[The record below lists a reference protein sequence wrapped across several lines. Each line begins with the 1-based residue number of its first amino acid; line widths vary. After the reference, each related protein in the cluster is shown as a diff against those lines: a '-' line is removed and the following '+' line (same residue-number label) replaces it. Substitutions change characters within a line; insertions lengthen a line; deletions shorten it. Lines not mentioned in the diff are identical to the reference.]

1 MAKINSDPLRW
12 RLLLAALAV
21 VYFLVS
27 CETRAK
33 PAPKPQPPPPFEF
46 LGAWGDK
53 GDGPGRLDGPVA
65 FAGDSLGNFFFAD
78 PASGFVHK
86 FKSTGTPLQSF
97 EDTRVRHAAGIAVDS
112 GGAIYVADA
121 QRGSVLIFFPDGTF
135 LRALRGAPQRNF
147 SGVLGITVDD
157 RGNLYVPDPAGS
169 RVTKIDSR
177 GRAAQFWVAQGASE
191 SNQRPYFVAIGPDES
206 VFLAYPKPASI
217 AKYTSDG
224 SWVTS
229 WSTVENPTVDSPPMT
244 GFAVGGQFVFTL
256 VASSSQ
262 IRVWTIDGKHWL
274 EADLAEYLGATA
286 IAAPQIAVTPHGEL
300 LVFDPSAPKV
310 FRFRM
315 HLQIKEPI

>member
-1 MAKINSDPLRW
+1 MAKINSDPLQS

-21 VYFLVS
+21 VFFLVS

-53 GDGPGRLDGPVA
+53 GDGPGQLDGPVA
-65 FAGDSLGNFFFAD
+65 FAGDSLGNIFFAD
-78 PASGFVHK
+78 PAFGFVHK
-86 FKSTGTPLQSF
+86 FKSTGTRLQAF

-169 RVTKIDSR
+169 RGTKIDSR
-177 GRAAQFWVAQGASE
+177 GRAAQFWAAQGASE

-206 VFLAYPKPASI
+206 VFLTYPKPASI
-217 AKYTSDG
+217 ANDTSDG
-224 SWVTS
+224 AGVAQR
-229 WSTVENPTVDSPPMT
+229 STIANP
-244 GFAVGGQFVFTL
+244 
-256 VASSSQ
+256 
-262 IRVWTIDGKHWL
+262 
-274 EADLAEYLGATA
+274 
-286 IAAPQIAVTPHGEL
+286 
-300 LVFDPSAPKV
+300 
-310 FRFRM
+310 
-315 HLQIKEPI
+315 